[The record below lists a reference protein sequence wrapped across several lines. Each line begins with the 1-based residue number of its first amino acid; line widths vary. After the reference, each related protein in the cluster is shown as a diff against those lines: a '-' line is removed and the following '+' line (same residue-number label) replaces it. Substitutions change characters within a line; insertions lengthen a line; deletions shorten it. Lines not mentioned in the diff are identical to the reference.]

1 MSRARLPAAAAALLA
16 LATSCA
22 LFQRGKSLEVDH
34 YTPERPEIGV
44 ARRPGDG
51 APSLRLG
58 HVASGPDL
66 GERIAYRDGVYRVGY
81 YEGRRWTD
89 RPELYVRRTLAK
101 ALFEEGGFR
110 RALSGEGR
118 RSMSRCSRS
127 RRSNPARLTLRTS
140 CFASSSRS
148 TAFFSR
154 TRSRSTSPWSGAA
167 STTWSRPWPRRSTG
181 RRWRCAVASRPSS
194 RGPESPRGTALRQ
207 LPQCASHPASIVSAA
222 PVIDHAS
229 SRQRNA
235 AYFATSS
242 GSMRRFTAFCVSKM
256 RSTTSAAAIPC
267 TRA

>member
-110 RALSGEGR
+110 RALSGEGPTLDVEVL
-118 RSMSRCSRS
+118 SFEEVKSR
-127 RRSNPARLTLRTS
+127 AAHAAHIVLRIVVSIDRVLLEDTVEEYEPVVGGS
-140 CFASSSRS
+140 FDDVV
-148 TAFFSR
+148 
-154 TRSRSTSPWSGAA
+154 AA
-167 STTWSRPWPRRSTG
+167 
-181 RRWRCAVASRPSS
+181 
-194 RGPESPRGTALRQ
+194 
-207 LPQCASHPASIVSAA
+207 
-222 PVIDHAS
+222 
-229 SRQRNA
+229 
-235 AYFATSS
+235 
-242 GSMRRFTAFCVSKM
+242 M
-256 RSTTSAAAIPC
+256 AAALDRTTMEVRRRVATVL
-267 TRA
+267 TRP